1 MDGQSR
7 RLPMLAD
14 VLDERTHERFN
25 EVQAEL
31 LSRWPEN
38 RIGPGVGRVAHL
50 MDLLGEPQ
58 RSIPAIHVSGTNGK
72 TSTVRMIESLL
83 RAFGL
88 RTGVFTSPHLHNI
101 TERIRLDGSPVDQ
114 QRFVEAYEDIAPLM
128 TIVDE
133 ASLAEGGPRMT
144 FFESMTGLAYAI
156 FADAPVDVMV
166 VEVGIGGT
174 DDATNVID
182 AAVSVVTPIDFDH
195 MHILGNTISEIAA
208 NKAGIIKPGGIAVL
222 AAQAVDAATVL
233 LARCADTAV
242 PAVRDQ
248 MEFAVVERLV
258 AVGGQQLTIQGLF
271 GEYDELFLPLIGAHQ
286 AHNAALALAAVEA
299 FLGGG
304 VTSERGRLDID
315 GVREGFASVTSPGR
329 LEIVRRDPTVI
340 VDAAHNPHGMRALA
354 AGLAEA
360 FSFGYL
366 IGVFASLGDKDTD
379 GMFAAVAGTFDEV
392 IITRNES
399 ARASEPAVLA
409 AVAQSH
415 FEPEV
420 VTTAPDLVAALERA
434 VARADAVVEQI
445 GAAAGIVVTG
455 SVVTAA
461 QARQMLGKA
470 KV

>member
-1 MDGQSR
+1 
-7 RLPMLAD
+7 MLDD
-14 VLDERTHERFN
+14 VLDEMTAERFT
-25 EVQAEL
+25 EIQREL

-50 MDLLGEPQ
+50 MDLLGQPQ

-88 RTGVFTSPHLHNI
+88 RTGVFTSPHLHSI
-101 TERIRLDGSPVDQ
+101 TERIRLDGAPVTE
-114 QRFVEAYEDIAPLM
+114 QRFADAYDDIAPLM
-128 TIVDE
+128 ALVDE
-133 ASLAEGGPRMT
+133 ASVAEGGPRMT
-144 FFESMTGLAYAI
+144 FFESMTALAYAL

-174 DDATNVID
+174 NDATNVID
-182 AAVSVVTPIDFDH
+182 ATVSVVTPIDFDH
-195 MHILGNTISEIAA
+195 VHILGNTIAEIAA

-222 AAQAVDAATVL
+222 AAQPVQAATVL
-233 LARCADTAV
+233 LAGCADAAV
-242 PAVRDQ
+242 PAVREQ
-248 MEFAVVERLV
+248 MEFAVVDRLG

-286 AHNAALALAAVEA
+286 AHNAAVALAAVEA

-315 GVREGFASVTSPGR
+315 AVREGFASVTSPGR
-329 LEIVRRDPTVI
+329 LEVVRRDPTII

-366 IGVFASLGDKDTD
+366 IGVFASLGDKDAA
-379 GMFAAVAGTFDEV
+379 GMFAAVADTFDEV

-399 ARASEPAVLA
+399 ARASAPESLVA
-409 AVAQSH
+409 AAASH
-415 FEPEV
+415 FEQESIA
-420 VTTAPDLVAALERA
+420 TAPDLVAALERA

-461 QARQMLGKA
+461 QARMLLGKT